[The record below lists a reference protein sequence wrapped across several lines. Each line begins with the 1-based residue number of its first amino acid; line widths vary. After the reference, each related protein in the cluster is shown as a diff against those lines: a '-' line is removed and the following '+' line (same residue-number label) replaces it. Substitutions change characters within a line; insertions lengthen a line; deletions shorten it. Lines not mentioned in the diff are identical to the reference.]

1 MGVIKKMHGISPPLA
16 LQSFLREQKLRDE
29 PGQLANYDE
38 RFHDIV
44 FAIGCKEYE
53 ADLNA

>member
-1 MGVIKKMHGISPPLA
+1 MGKLQPQLA

-38 RFHDIV
+38 HFQDIV
-44 FAIGCKEYE
+44 LTGGCKVHE
-53 ADLNA
+53 AGLNA